1 MDTISMAMSGKRPP
15 LGRKPKF
22 QEPSSSITVTLPDRI
37 LQKISLIDTD
47 RAKGIVKCVENTLSE
62 HKKSHVNV
70 LKISDK
76 EGILTVGPCNIL
88 NNIPHIKLIEISP
101 LHYIISKPV
110 GTPIETI
117 EIALID
123 MIEKISTDQHE
134 EKDMLMKIRNYI
146 KMHREK
152 NSLQTREIILLD
164 IPEETKK

>member
-1 MDTISMAMSGKRPP
+1 MAMSGKRSP

-22 QEPSSSITVTLPDRI
+22 QEPSSSITITLPDRI
-37 LQKISLIDTD
+37 LKKISTIDTD
-47 RAKGIVKCVENTLSE
+47 RAKGIVKCVENTLAE
-62 HKKSHVNV
+62 NKKSHVNV

-76 EGILTVGPCNIL
+76 EGILTVGPCKLL
-88 NNIPHIKLIEISP
+88 NDIPHIKLIEISP

-123 MIEKISTDQHE
+123 MIEKISAEQHE
-134 EKDMLMKIRNYI
+134 ERDILMKIRNHI

-152 NSLQTREIILLD
+152 DSLQTREIILLD
-164 IPEETKK
+164 IPKELDK